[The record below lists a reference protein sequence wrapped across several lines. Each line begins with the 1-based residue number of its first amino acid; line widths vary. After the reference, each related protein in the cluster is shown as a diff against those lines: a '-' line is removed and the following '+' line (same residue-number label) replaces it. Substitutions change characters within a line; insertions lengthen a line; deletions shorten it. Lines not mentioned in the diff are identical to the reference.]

1 MNRSYSKLRHMKEA
15 NILLEERLSNKKIN
29 EQPMP
34 NGKKGQTLSTAK
46 NTGVKSFTYK
56 GQKLKVNSCGKSIKV
71 NGKPCTKD
79 MTITGSDVITGSD
92 NDQINFQDIKG
103 FGALQATIKGGMLT
117 YSIIAD

>member
-15 NILLEERLSNKKIN
+15 NILLEERLSNKNTN
-29 EQPMP
+29 EQSMP
-34 NGKKGQTLSTAK
+34 AGKKGQTLSTAK
-46 NTGVKSFTYK
+46 NMGDNVITYK

>member
-1 MNRSYSKLRHMKEA
+1 MNRSYSKLRHIKEA

-34 NGKKGQTLSTAK
+34 AGKKGQTLSTAK

-79 MTITGSDVITGSD
+79 MMITGSDVITGSD
-92 NDQINFQDIKG
+92 NDQINFHDIKG

>member
-1 MNRSYSKLRHMKEA
+1 MNRSYSKLRHIKEA

-34 NGKKGQTLSTAK
+34 TGKKGQTLSTAK

-79 MTITGSDVITGSD
+79 MMVTGSDVITGSD

-103 FGALQATIKGGMLT
+103 FGALQVTIKGGMLT

>member
-1 MNRSYSKLRHMKEA
+1 MNRSYSKLRHIKEA

-34 NGKKGQTLSTAK
+34 TGKKGQTLSTAK

-79 MTITGSDVITGSD
+79 MMITGSDVITGSD
-92 NDQINFQDIKG
+92 NDQINFHDIKG

>member
-1 MNRSYSKLRHMKEA
+1 MNRSYSKLRHIKEA

-34 NGKKGQTLSTAK
+34 VGKKGQTLSTAK

-79 MTITGSDVITGSD
+79 MTVTGSDVITGSD

>member
-1 MNRSYSKLRHMKEA
+1 MNRSYAKLRHIKEA

-56 GQKLKVNSCGKSIKV
+56 GQKLKVNSCSKSIKV

-79 MTITGSDVITGSD
+79 MIITGTDVITGNN

-103 FGALQATIKGGMLT
+103 FGALQATISGGMLT

>member
-1 MNRSYSKLRHMKEA
+1 MNRSYSKLRHIKEA

-34 NGKKGQTLSTAK
+34 VGKKGQTLSTAK

-79 MTITGSDVITGSD
+79 MMITGSDVITGSD

>member
-15 NILLEERLSNKKIN
+15 NILLEERLSNKNTN
-29 EQPMP
+29 EQSMP
-34 NGKKGQTLSTAK
+34 AGKKGQTLSTAK
-46 NTGVKSFTYK
+46 NTGPNLFTYK

-79 MTITGSDVITGSD
+79 MTITGTDVITGSD

>member
-1 MNRSYSKLRHMKEA
+1 MNRSYSKLRHIKEA

-34 NGKKGQTLSTAK
+34 VGKKGQTLSTAK

-79 MTITGSDVITGSD
+79 MMITGSDVITGSD
-92 NDQINFQDIKG
+92 NDQINFHDIKG
-103 FGALQATIKGGMLT
+103 FGQLQATIKGGMLT

>member
-1 MNRSYSKLRHMKEA
+1 MKEA

-34 NGKKGQTLSTAK
+34 AGKKGQTLSTAK
-46 NTGVKSFTYK
+46 NMGGNLITYK

-79 MTITGSDVITGSD
+79 MTITGADVITGNN
-92 NDQINFQDIKG
+92 NDQITFNETPGLGK
-103 FGALQATIKGGMLT
+103 LQATIKGGMLT
-117 YSIIAD
+117 YTIFTD

>member
-1 MNRSYSKLRHMKEA
+1 MNRSYSKLRHIKEA

-34 NGKKGQTLSTAK
+34 VGKKGQTLSTAK

-79 MTITGSDVITGSD
+79 MMVTGSDVITGSD

>member
-1 MNRSYSKLRHMKEA
+1 MNRSYSKLRHIKEA
-15 NILLEERLSNKKIN
+15 NILLEERLSGNLIN
-29 EQPMP
+29 EQSNMS
-34 NGKKGQTLSTAK
+34 GKKGQTLSTAK
-46 NTGVKSFTYK
+46 NMGGNLITYK

-79 MTITGSDVITGSD
+79 MTITGTDVITGSD

-117 YSIIAD
+117 YSIITD

>member
-1 MNRSYSKLRHMKEA
+1 MNRSYSKLRHIKEA

-34 NGKKGQTLSTAK
+34 TGKKGQTLSTAK

-79 MTITGSDVITGSD
+79 MMVTGSDVITGSD